1 MRKVLWNFLYRPIG
15 EKLLALEAACYLA
28 VIKILL
34 RSTSFNAIA
43 KRYGMQ
49 MTQAERC
56 RQYNDIKALKTI
68 GWAIER
74 MSLAV
79 PWNSVCLDKALAA
92 QRMLARRK
100 IDGILYLGVA
110 KKDDQSSEIKAHA
123 WVCCGEHFITGRTE
137 HEEFTVVSRF
147 EW

>member
-1 MRKVLWNFLYRPIG
+1 LHRPVG
-15 EKLLALEAACYLA
+15 EKLLALEAVWYFA

-34 RSTSFNAIA
+34 RYSSFNAIA

-49 MTQAERC
+49 MTQAQRC
-56 RQYNDIKALKTI
+56 AQCNDTNTLKTI
-68 GWAIER
+68 KWAIER
-74 MSLAV
+74 MSLSV

-100 IDGILYLGVA
+100 IEGILYLGVA
-110 KKDDQSSEIKAHA
+110 KKDAQNSELKAHA
-123 WVCCGEHFITGRTE
+123 WVCVNEYFITGGAG

-147 EW
+147 GW